1 MDKKV
6 FINCLIDK
14 YKQREIKIV
23 KEKLKELTDIQ
34 ISYTYLPD
42 TFYELIFDLY
52 YVKFDQYVRLKSIGD
67 EIFIDFTEP
76 FRTQWSAGEGYPAKE
91 LIEYELQ
98 KDRDCSEN
106 FFDLWIGDKMF
117 TFKAE

>member
-1 MDKKV
+1 MDK
-6 FINCLIDK
+6 
-14 YKQREIKIV
+14 QQESEIAENKS
-23 KEKLKELTDIQ
+23 KELGSIQ
-34 ISYTYLPD
+34 ISYKCLPD
-42 TFYELIFDLY
+42 TFYDLIFELY
-52 YVKFDQYVRLKSIGD
+52 YVKIDQYVRLKSIGD

-76 FRTQWSAGEGYPAKE
+76 FRTQWSAGEGYPARE

-98 KDRDCSEN
+98 KDRDYSEN